1 MSDQTDLPLV
11 VITTGIVANYVG
23 NNAVPTSELPALIA
37 SVQAALVK
45 LQSGAVEETAKVLT
59 PAISIKKSITPDYII
74 CLEDGK
80 KFKSLK
86 RHLRTQYDLSP
97 DDYRAKWGLPP
108 DYPMV
113 APNYAQ
119 ARSDLA
125 KSMGLG
131 QQRRKAAPAPEP
143 VKAAKGGRKKAAK

>member
-37 SVQAALVK
+37 AVQAALVK

-131 QQRRKAAPAPEP
+131 QQRRKAAPAPQP

>member
-45 LQSGAVEETAKVLT
+45 LQSGPVEEAAKVLT

-97 DDYRAKWGLPP
+97 DDYRAKWGLPS

-143 VKAAKGGRKKAAK
+143 VKTAKGGRKKAAK

>member
-1 MSDQTDLPLV
+1 M
-11 VITTGIVANYVG
+11 
-23 NNAVPTSELPALIA
+23 
-37 SVQAALVK
+37 K

-86 RHLRTQYDLSP
+86 RHLRTKYDLSP
-97 DDYRAKWGLPP
+97 EDYRAKWGLPA

-113 APNYAQ
+113 APNYAKL
-119 ARSDLA
+119 RSRHA
-125 KSMGLG
+125 KQIGLG
-131 QQRRKAAPAPEP
+131 
-143 VKAAKGGRKKAAK
+143 KKR